1 MMNLVRPNRRIAGA
15 RWRTAFPVLSSLALA
30 ACYQTPEWADPYQ
43 WAHEASHYV
52 NSAVHD
58 MRTRKIAPDPTVTGD
73 PLAPVEAPAM
83 PQKMAPEPKQQMAA
97 RKATEPAKRK
107 PAKEAP
113 KPAPETAAATPENSA
128 PQPKMPTPD
137 PDPKPAP
144 PTMAAAPPPTAATA
158 DPDAMP
164 MADPRSVEQQSLPP
178 TDDAPTGSEKSAPS
192 KPFMKEE
199 KAAEVTPPPAA
210 PAKAK
215 PSKPDYAIHL
225 ASYRKMKTVRK
236 EWERLVKA
244 HPEHLMGLRVRVSK
258 VTLGSGRGT
267 FLRLKAGPLPS
278 RPFAKELCASLQKQG
293 LYCAVMRFTG
303 RSLG

>member
-1 MMNLVRPNRRIAGA
+1 M
-15 RWRTAFPVLSSLALA
+15 PVLSSLALA
-30 ACYQTPEWADPYQ
+30 ACYQTPDWADPYQ
-43 WAHEASHYV
+43 WAHEASYYV
-52 NSAVHD
+52 NSAIHD
-58 MRTRKIAPDPTVTGD
+58 MRTRKDAPEPTVTDD
-73 PLAPVEAPAM
+73 PLAPVEAPAIT
-83 PQKMAPEPKQQMAA
+83 QKMAPEPKQQMAA
-97 RKATEPAKRK
+97 KKATEPAKQM

-113 KPAPETAAATPENSA
+113 EPAPEMAGATPENSA
-128 PQPKMPTPD
+128 PHPKKPAPD

-144 PTMAAAPPPTAATA
+144 STMAAAPPPTAATA

-178 TDDAPTGSEKSAPS
+178 TDDAPTGSEKPATS
-192 KPFMKEE
+192 KPAMKEKE
-199 KAAEVTPPPAA
+199 

-215 PSKPDYAIHL
+215 PPRAGPVQAKPTKPDFAIHL

-303 RSLG
+303 HSLG